1 MGIILLP
8 FRDKKK
14 GRSEVMGS
22 YAQNKLLFLI
32 RFLISDVD
40 SPIVNGILFVTKFLG
55 NEVMI

>member
-1 MGIILLP
+1 M
-8 FRDKKK
+8 
-14 GRSEVMGS
+14 MGS

-55 NEVMI
+55 SEVMI